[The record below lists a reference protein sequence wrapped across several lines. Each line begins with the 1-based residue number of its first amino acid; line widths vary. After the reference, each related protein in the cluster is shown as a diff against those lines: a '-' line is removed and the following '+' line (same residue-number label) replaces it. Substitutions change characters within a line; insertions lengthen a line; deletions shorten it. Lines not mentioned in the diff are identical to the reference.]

1 MVVTPTNFKWVE
13 QRVLEPQTHHYKAQT
28 GAVVLQREFLPHQME
43 DLELQRHRNS
53 NANSE
58 SEQERQTAE
67 KETAFE
73 NQSVKKI
80 DKGQFE
86 NVENKA
92 STLLKLLDL
101 AKLTFLYANSTRF
114 QSFWQRE
121 CAS

>member
-28 GAVVLQREFLPHQME
+28 EAVVLQREFLPHRME

-67 KETAFE
+67 RETAFE
-73 NQSVKKI
+73 KPISEKNRQGPI
-80 DKGQFE
+80 
-86 NVENKA
+86 
-92 STLLKLLDL
+92 
-101 AKLTFLYANSTRF
+101 
-114 QSFWQRE
+114 
-121 CAS
+121 